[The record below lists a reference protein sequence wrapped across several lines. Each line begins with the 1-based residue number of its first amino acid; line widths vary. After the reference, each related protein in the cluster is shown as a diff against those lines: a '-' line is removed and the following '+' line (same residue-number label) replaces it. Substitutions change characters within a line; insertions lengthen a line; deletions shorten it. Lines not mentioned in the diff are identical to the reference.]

1 MKTLRTARCL
11 TVSCSFIFGLSLLAG
26 APLAAQEQADDAGEA
41 QQEQT
46 ELRRADDDP
55 ASTEPFE
62 VLEAEDYELVEQ
74 GPHQAVLVSEGEHNR
89 RGNADIW
96 TLAGVS
102 VASLGGSLGF
112 FLASDSTGD
121 ELAATTGTLLFD
133 RSERIRLGQK
143 EESQRN
149 MGWILLGTGAASGIG
164 AIWLSIDRAGER
176 HDAQV
181 SIQPANFGRRP
192 GIMVRGRW

>member
-1 MKTLRTARCL
+1 MRTERSP
-11 TVSCSFIFGLSLLAG
+11 TVSRTCSLILGLALFAA
-26 APLAAQEQADDAGEA
+26 APLAAQEQAADDGEGT
-41 QQEQT
+41 QEQT
-46 ELRRADDDP
+46 ELRRAEDDP

-62 VLEAEDYELVEQ
+62 VPAAEEYERVEQ
-74 GPHQAVLVSEGEHNR
+74 GPHQAVLVGEVSDDR

-96 TLAGVS
+96 ALAGVS
-102 VASLGGSLGF
+102 VASLGGSLAF
-112 FLASDSTGD
+112 FMASDTTGD
-121 ELAATTGTLLFD
+121 ELAATTGPLLFD

-164 AIWLSIDRAGER
+164 AIWLSIDRAGDR

-192 GIMVRGRW
+192 GVMVRGRW